1 MSTNRSSPKQ
11 PGVPVININLS
22 GNAQLN
28 WAYGDQMSSN
38 QSDAG
43 AEPPDKHAFWKSM
56 IFWTA
61 VGVIATAAGAIAA
74 FL

>member
-1 MSTNRSSPKQ
+1 MSTNRSAPKQ
-11 PGVPVININLS
+11 TGDPVININLS

-28 WAYGDQMSSN
+28 WAYGDQISSN
-38 QSDAG
+38 QSHAG
-43 AEPPDKHAFWKSM
+43 AESPDRHPLWKSM

>member
-1 MSTNRSSPKQ
+1 MSTNRSAPKQ
-11 PGVPVININLS
+11 LGAPVININLS

-28 WAYGDQMSSN
+28 CAYGDQMASN

-43 AEPPDKHAFWKSM
+43 AESPDKHPFWKSM

>member
-1 MSTNRSSPKQ
+1 MNTNRSAPKQ
-11 PGVPVININLS
+11 SGEPVININLS

-28 WAYGDQMSSN
+28 WAYGNQMSSN

-43 AEPPDKHAFWKSM
+43 AEPPDKHPFWKNM

-61 VGVIATAAGAIAA
+61 VGVLATTAGAIAA